1 MWGIPAGCRGATGDA
16 CLRARSWLWAVAQKM
31 GDRKD
36 GASTAPTGREGGGK
50 HRPLGVRLPR
60 TNERVY
66 KLDGRLLLRA
76 AFVRQT
82 AALIRLAETS
92 PVQCTSPGSP

>member
-1 MWGIPAGCRGATGDA
+1 M
-16 CLRARSWLWAVAQKM
+16 
-31 GDRKD
+31 
-36 GASTAPTGREGGGK
+36 
-50 HRPLGVRLPR
+50 RLPR